1 MRRASLHFALVGA
14 VAAIIAACSEV
25 QTPVTPSP
33 NAVRL
38 ASASDVGSGGFQF
51 MPLAASAV
59 CTPGGNAAAPFI
71 VPPGY
76 TQTIVATEPQVPD
89 AIDMNTQ
96 NETGKF
102 AGRYLYRPAEGA
114 NPTVTVTDLETGVT
128 KPLAFRPD
136 WESMDPIVWTPWGTL
151 LVGEEASVQ
160 SRKDPQYPQAVG
172 GLMYE
177 IFLDSNDPTAAD
189 SVVARPALGAKAH
202 EGNRFDAQGNLY
214 GISESNPGFIYK
226 FVPDRRGHLSS
237 GQLYALK
244 VTHPTGDRTGE
255 AEWIPLDRASV
266 QIDARAAALAAG
278 ATGYNRPE
286 DVEIATSSG
295 NSHDGTSTLYVAVT
309 SPTGPVDNRV
319 LAIDLREPQGG
330 SDHGTAFV
338 YDYVRPGLN
347 APADFEWPDNLALSK
362 SGDLYIA
369 EDPGGNS
376 ATKHRGDDIWMA
388 SPGNGVHAPASRV
401 VRFASLTDCDAE
413 PTGIYFDI
421 RGWGLFVNA
430 QHRGGDGLDKAVL
443 IAPPLEH

>member
-1 MRRASLHFALVGA
+1 MPRSFFRVAALGSA
-14 VAAIIAACSEV
+14 VAATAIACSE
-25 QTPVTPSP
+25 TPTTSSPKPS
-33 NAVRL
+33 AVRL
-38 ASASDVGSGGFQF
+38 ASSAPSGSGGFQF
-51 MPLAASAV
+51 DPLPSSAV
-59 CTPGGNAAAPFI
+59 CTPGGNPNAPFI

-76 TQTIVATEPQVPD
+76 AQTIIASEPQVPD

-151 LVGEEASVQ
+151 LVGEEANTQ
-160 SRKDPQYPQAVG
+160 TRRDPQYPQAIG

-177 IFLDSNDPTAAD
+177 IFLNQDDPTVAD

-202 EGNRFDAQGNLY
+202 EGTRFDPHGNVY
-214 GISESNPGFIYK
+214 GISESNPGFVYR
-226 FVPDRRGHLSS
+226 FVPDRRGDLSS
-237 GQLYALK
+237 GQLYALH
-244 VTHPTGDRTGE
+244 VTQPTGDRTGE
-255 AEWIPLDRASV
+255 AEWIPLDRTAV
-266 QIDARAAALAAG
+266 QIDARAAALAVG

-286 DVEIATSSG
+286 DIEITTASG
-295 NSHDGTSTLYVAVT
+295 NSHDGANTLYVAVT

-319 LAIDLREPQGG
+319 LAIDLREPAGG
-330 SDHGTAFV
+330 SDHATAFV

-347 APADFEWPDNLALSK
+347 APADFEWPDNLALDK
-362 SGDLYIA
+362 AGDLYIA
-369 EDPGGNS
+369 EDPGGGS
-376 ATKHRGDDIWMA
+376 PTKRKGDDIWMA
-388 SPGNGVHAPASRV
+388 SPGKGVHAPASSV
-401 VRFASLTDCDAE
+401 VRFATLTDCDAE

-443 IAPPLEH
+443 ITPPQ